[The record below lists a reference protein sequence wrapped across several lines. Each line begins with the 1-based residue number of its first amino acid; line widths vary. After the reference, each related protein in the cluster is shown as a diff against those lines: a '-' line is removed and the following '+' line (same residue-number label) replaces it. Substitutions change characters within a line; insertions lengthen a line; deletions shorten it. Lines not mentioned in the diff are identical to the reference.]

1 MIHGR
6 PISHNSIVWILL
18 TSPLVLFLLCQL
30 QPTFDDWT
38 YYTVPQTSA
47 LKLTELLPDG
57 NYWRPFD
64 VLFGHILG
72 LDYQLFPTLNHTF
85 ILLGHILNTY
95 LVYRILQWFKIS
107 SLSRNI
113 SVLLFYLSPATLGT
127 VLDIDSLNQTYSLL
141 WGLLALHSYIY
152 MQGKPRI
159 ILWLVCSLLSI
170 FSKESGYIWF
180 VCPPMIVWS
189 TGKISFKHAMKH
201 MTVGCLLFVFYLT
214 CRVLLTKTFSV
225 ADNTYM
231 QFTLIRLLRN
241 LGIML
246 GMTFYPIDYA
256 SLIHPFHR
264 NLVLVT
270 ITGVLPAPFLWFV
283 FRSFRLQKTII
294 VLLLSFFVGAF
305 VNLITIFSTMHCY
318 AVSPFAIIMI
328 ALLCDQIKNKRMLIF
343 SSVLYLIT
351 ALFTF
356 LHHTYAAWLSGKV
369 GEQMVES
376 IVSQCDRPI
385 NKVMII
391 HLNKGETKYSSFWV
405 IPYEAF
411 GWGYSV
417 RQQTGYQWPKTI
429 INEEITNQ
437 KQLISALQKAQK
449 TDCDGVW
456 YVEDNQVKRIK

>member
-201 MTVGCLLFVFYLT
+201 MTVSCLLFVF
-214 CRVLLTKTFSV
+214 
-225 ADNTYM
+225 
-231 QFTLIRLLRN
+231 
-241 LGIML
+241 
-246 GMTFYPIDYA
+246 
-256 SLIHPFHR
+256 
-264 NLVLVT
+264 
-270 ITGVLPAPFLWFV
+270 
-283 FRSFRLQKTII
+283 
-294 VLLLSFFVGAF
+294 
-305 VNLITIFSTMHCY
+305 
-318 AVSPFAIIMI
+318 
-328 ALLCDQIKNKRMLIF
+328 
-343 SSVLYLIT
+343 
-351 ALFTF
+351 
-356 LHHTYAAWLSGKV
+356 
-369 GEQMVES
+369 
-376 IVSQCDRPI
+376 
-385 NKVMII
+385 
-391 HLNKGETKYSSFWV
+391 
-405 IPYEAF
+405 
-411 GWGYSV
+411 
-417 RQQTGYQWPKTI
+417 
-429 INEEITNQ
+429 
-437 KQLISALQKAQK
+437 
-449 TDCDGVW
+449 
-456 YVEDNQVKRIK
+456 